1 MDGDLPVELRTFIL
15 EHINSVAQLETLLL
29 LRRSAREW
37 TAEALARELRIDQA
51 AASEQLTEL
60 TRRGLTERLDGPA
73 RFRYAR
79 SANVDPLVAEIQ
91 KAYEERRVRII
102 GLIYSTPRARV
113 QDFAD
118 AFRIR
123 KGDDG

>member
-15 EHINSVAQLETLLL
+15 EHINSVAQLEALLL
-29 LRRSAREW
+29 LRRSAGEW
-37 TAEALARELRIDQA
+37 TVEAIARELRIDQA

-60 TRRGLTERLDGPA
+60 TRRGVTQRLDGPE
-73 RFRYAR
+73 RFRYAPR
-79 SANVDPLVAEIQ
+79 ADVDPVVAEIQ

-123 KGDDG
+123 K

>member
-1 MDGDLPVELRTFIL
+1 MDGDLRLELQTFIV
-15 EHINSVAQLETLLL
+15 EHINSVAQLEALLL
-29 LRRSAREW
+29 LRRSAGEW
-37 TAEALARELRIDQA
+37 TAEALAQELRIDRV
-51 AASEQLTEL
+51 AASEQLREL
-60 TRRGLTERLDGPA
+60 TRQGLTERLTGPE

-79 SANVDPLVAEIQ
+79 PATVDPLVAEIQ
-91 KAYEERRVRII
+91 KAYEERRVRVI

-123 KGDDG
+123 KDDDG